1 MSLQARRL
9 VRKMRG
15 GAQAHLIEGS
25 DGAFYVVKFVNN
37 PQHRRILVNEW
48 LATSFLRH
56 LQIHV
61 PDCAVI
67 ELTEDFIA
75 ESPDL
80 YLSVGTRRE
89 PVAPGLHFASKMA
102 VHPDRVAIFDFL
114 PDKLL
119 AKVENSADFLG
130 TLVFD
135 KWIGNADSR
144 QAVFFRARAKTWT
157 PLKGQVTKT
166 GFFVQMID
174 HGFAFNGPNWN
185 FQDSPVQGLYFRTSV
200 YDTVQSLESFEPWLS
215 MIENFPAETM
225 DAAWRQIP
233 SSWYLGEEDELEQLL
248 ESLMKRRT
256 LVPQLIHSVREK
268 RTSAFPAWR

>member
-9 VRKMRG
+9 IRKMRG
-15 GAQAHLIEGS
+15 GAQAHLLEAS

-89 PVAPGLHFASKMA
+89 SVLPGLHFASKLA

-119 AKVENSADFLG
+119 GKVENSTDFLG

-157 PLKGQVTKT
+157 PLKGQSTKT
-166 GFFVQMID
+166 GFFRPDDRSWVRVQWSELEFP
-174 HGFAFNGPNWN
+174 GFADPGPLLPNLRLRPGS
-185 FQDSPVQGLYFRTSV
+185 FTRIIRALAV
-200 YDTVQSLESFEPWLS
+200 YGRE
-215 MIENFPAETM
+215 FPAR
-225 DAAWRQIP
+225 DDRCRLASDSQ
-233 SSWYLGEEDELEQLL
+233 QLV
-248 ESLMKRRT
+248 RRG
-256 LVPQLIHSVREK
+256 
-268 RTSAFPAWR
+268 

>member
-9 VRKMRG
+9 IRKMRG

-56 LQIHV
+56 LQIHA

-75 ESPDL
+75 ETPDL

-89 PVAPGLHFASKMA
+89 PVVPGLHFASKMA
-102 VHPDRVAIFDFL
+102 VHPERVAIFDFL

-157 PLKGQVTKT
+157 PLKGDVTKT

-200 YDTVQSLESFEPWLS
+200 YEGVHSLDSFEPWLS
-215 MIENFPAETM
+215 MIENFPAETV
-225 DAAWRQIP
+225 DAAWREIP
-233 SSWYLGEEDELEQLL
+233 SSWYLGEEDELERLL
-248 ESLMKRRT
+248 ETLMKRRT

-268 RTSAFPAWR
+268 RANAFPGWR

>member
-9 VRKMRG
+9 IRKMRG

-61 PDCAVI
+61 PDCAVMD
-67 ELTEDFIA
+67 LTEEFIA
-75 ESPDL
+75 ETPDL
-80 YLSVGTRRE
+80 YLAVGTRRE
-89 PVAPGLHFASKMA
+89 PVVPGLHFASKMA
-102 VHPDRVAIFDFL
+102 VHPERVAIFDFL

-185 FQDSPVQGLYFRTSV
+185 FQDSPIQGLYFRTSV
-200 YDTVQSLESFEPWLS
+200 YEAVQSLESFEPWLS
-215 MIENFPAETM
+215 MIENFPPETM
-225 DAAWRQIP
+225 DSAWREIP
-233 SSWYLGEEDELEQLL
+233 SSWYLGEEDELERLL
-248 ESLMKRRT
+248 EALMKRRT
-256 LVPQLIHSVREK
+256 LVPQLLHSVREK
-268 RTSAFPAWR
+268 RTNAFPAWR